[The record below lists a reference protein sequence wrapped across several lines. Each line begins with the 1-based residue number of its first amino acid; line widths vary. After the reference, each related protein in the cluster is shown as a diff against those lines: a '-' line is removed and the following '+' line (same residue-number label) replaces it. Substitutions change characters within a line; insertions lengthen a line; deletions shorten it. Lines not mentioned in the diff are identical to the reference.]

1 MSLQGQELSSLS
13 RNMHQVPRHK
23 LQVSRAPKTPLLD
36 PQNLHLWWGWRTGD
50 GNLEERGNWKGDE
63 KCKGS
68 GRKRGLKMAGSKKKN
83 GKNCTTLCCILQL
96 EKSKEN
102 GANKSG
108 IRTRIEGYGRQIVW
122 IPFSPHPPLPHCAV
136 PENIHIHP
144 IVTRGWGVLKAKLL
158 KESMKLNWK
167 FQRGGGG
174 GPTLPPKK
182 NINGGRYG

>member
-1 MSLQGQELSSLS
+1 MQGKWE
-13 RNMHQVPRHK
+13 K
-23 LQVSRAPKTPLLD
+23 ERA
-36 PQNLHLWWGWRTGD
+36 QN
-50 GNLEERGNWKGDE
+50 
-63 KCKGS
+63 
-68 GRKRGLKMAGSKKKN
+68 GRKQKKN

-96 EKSKEN
+96 EKSKDN

-174 GPTLPPKK
+174 GPTLPPQK